1 MLLILTQICVNIFY
15 EYASK
20 LYVAYLRH
28 EIFLKKFGQNLRQI
42 RLKKGLSQDDISF
55 STSISTN
62 QVGRIERG
70 EINAGLSTIYEI
82 ATFLKVEVRDLFDFE

>member
-1 MLLILTQICVNIFY
+1 
-15 EYASK
+15 
-20 LYVAYLRH
+20 VAYLRH

-42 RLKKGLSQDDISF
+42 RLRKGLSQDEVSF

-70 EINAGLSTIYEI
+70 EINAGLSTIYEMAI
-82 ATFLKVEVRDLFDFE
+82 FFEIEVKDLFDFEC